1 MKSTSTVLII
11 TQRFGQARQ
20 LPVNL
25 SMTASL
31 FSQQRFSLLFPRSAS
46 FSTASGQDRNFSAS
60 AESSSPL
67 HEHHPHVIH
76 PEYVKSLVHMNIQ
89 NSLEKYLDKV
99 AKQLTEKIATTN
111 THLTEKIDATNEKIA
126 TANTHLTEKIDATNE
141 KIATANTHL
150 TEKIDATNEKIA
162 TTNTQLTEKIET
174 TNAVLT
180 TRLEALSAI
189 NTAQSDSLK
198 SELKQ
203 LRWLLMFILAGGA
216 VLVAGE
222 EGIGSA
228 ARFFKKRFPSL
239 TEDNKEPPKS
249 AKP

>member
-1 MKSTSTVLII
+1 
-11 TQRFGQARQ
+11 
-20 LPVNL
+20 
-25 SMTASL
+25 MTGSL

-99 AKQLTEKIATTN
+99 AKQLTEKIATT
-111 THLTEKIDATNEKIA
+111 
-126 TANTHLTEKIDATNE
+126 
-141 KIATANTHL
+141 NTHL